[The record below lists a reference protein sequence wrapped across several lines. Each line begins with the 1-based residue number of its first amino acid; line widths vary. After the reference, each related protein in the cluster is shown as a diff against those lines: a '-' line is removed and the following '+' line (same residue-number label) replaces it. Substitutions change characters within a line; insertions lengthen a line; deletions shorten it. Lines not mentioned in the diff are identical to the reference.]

1 MGIRWYDPAL
11 GRWIQAD
18 SIVPEP
24 GNPQAWNR
32 FSYVYNNPLRYT
44 DPSGHQPPPEPPV
57 PVDPGFWQ
65 GLMTLR
71 ALLDRDWGYD
81 PGESYRQ
88 AVGLGIDWFLNK
100 EPRVREFGPESS
112 LTLDIMNDPGMTEF
126 RQKWAEAGYPL
137 PFKWEHHRDER
148 AEGTDFEFD
157 KFVKAIPPYFKEHVV
172 KMALVSVG
180 IRSQTREGQLDPL
193 GGTIGSLDEIR
204 VYDAG
209 NGMVTIEVYNR
220 MNWVSLIRTPGH
232 SWAIVEWKIPG
243 TGRTLDYFLRYI
255 GGSADHEQYFRWQE
269 PMPTMYH

>member
-1 MGIRWYDPAL
+1 
-11 GRWIQAD
+11 
-18 SIVPEP
+18 
-24 GNPQAWNR
+24 
-32 FSYVYNNPLRYT
+32 
-44 DPSGHQPPPEPPV
+44 
-57 PVDPGFWQ
+57 
-65 GLMTLR
+65 MTLR

-232 SWAIVEWKIPG
+232 SRSIVEEWKVPG